1 MPTDINSYLQLL
13 QQFMPRQQ
21 QGISLGGL
29 TSPQGLLGLGLL
41 GGSFLGKEEPGY
53 VTEARQNVRNVSSP
67 QGYGNV
73 FGQTVQG
80 LQSQFQPL
88 LNQQAEKGIAD
99 VSQRYKA
106 AFPATV
112 GMQGSQVAG
121 LEKYLREELVPTQ
134 QAFLGSLGLQGINQQ
149 QQAATKIMELDR
161 PDPFKQALA
170 QLGGALMLGSGQN
183 TGTFGGGGGFDL
195 SSILGGG
202 QQSNMLRPGQPTET
216 GVLGQLQN
224 SLGIGGVGGI
234 TNFQNL
240 FQGGNALQS
249 GLGLT
254 SGLFGAGS
262 TLSPAAG
269 QAFMASLNG
278 MVGAPIGAIEAGANG
293 TGILLGQNGQVLG
306 TLMPNGQVVSASGAQ
321 LGTAGGGAGGAG
333 FLGTALGAAGTAAGG
348 YFSGNLIG
356 QQLPDSRLA
365 ATGAGIGG
373 GAAAGALAGTMIFP
387 VIGTAIGAAIGAIAG
402 GIGGLTGSQK
412 ADHLFKAQRLV
423 ADQKASGNNVQQV
436 GSFWTD
442 ALGAAGFQDL
452 QGWGNFVSQQ
462 ASKYQ
467 NPAESF
473 SYGGVS
479 GNLDQQD
486 AISKV
491 GSELLLKQMQQGAIM
506 QGKQPPQSLNDVPG
520 FRDAYVNHIMQ
531 NYQIEQGGSV
541 SKIQNIGQAGNLLN
555 VANLPVP
562 GTPNTVA
569 TGEMV
574 SQFFGNP
581 DAPTRGEYDQLV
593 GKIRAGGYNGTI
605 PPKFYDTPG
614 AIARGIADGLIK
626 VAKGIT
632 DLTPDM
638 IFKNSGIA

>member
-224 SLGIGGVGGI
+224 ALGIGGVGGI

-254 SGLFGAGS
+254 TGLFGAGN

-269 QAFMASLNG
+269 QAFTQAISQQLGGATIGAFEQIPGGAIGVLDQSGKMIAHVLPNG
-278 MVGAPIGAIEAGANG
+278 SVVAGAPQTSGFTSALGG
-293 TGILLGQNGQVLG
+293 TGS
-306 TLMPNGQVVSASGAQ
+306 TMSGV
-321 LGTAGGGAGGAG
+321 
-333 FLGTALGAAGTAAGG
+333 LGAAGAGLAG
-348 YFSGNLIG
+348 FASGNIIG
-356 QQLPDSRLA
+356 QQLPDTRA
-365 ATGAGIGG
+365 G
-373 GAAAGALAGTMIFP
+373 GAAAGAAGGAAAGAIMGSILP
-387 VIGTAIGAAIGAIAG
+387 GIGTAIGAAIGALTGA
-402 GIGGLTGSQK
+402 IGGLGGSRSV
-412 ADHLFKAQRLV
+412 DHQFKAQRLS
-423 ADQKASGNNVQQV
+423 ADLASNRNNVPV
-436 GSFWTD
+436 TGSFWMG
-442 ALGAAGFQDL
+442 ALGEANYQDL
-452 QGWGNFVSQQ
+452 DGFKGFVDSRTALPHGN
-462 ASKYQ
+462 
-467 NPAESF
+467 NSF
-473 SYGGVS
+473 SYGGIGGVMHS
-479 GNLDQQD
+479 QD
-486 AISKV
+486 AIAKV
-491 GSELLLKQMQQGAIM
+491 GGTTLLKQIQ
-506 QGKQPPQSLNDVPG
+506 KTSPQISSLDQVPN
-520 FRDAYVNHIMQ
+520 FRDGYISYLMD
-531 NYQIEQGGSV
+531 NYRIESGGGL
-541 SKIQNIGQAGNLLN
+541 SKPSSPGQFGGLLINAG
-555 VANLPVP
+555 
-562 GTPNTVA
+562 
-569 TGEMV
+569 MR
-574 SQFFGNP
+574 
-581 DAPTRGEYDQLV
+581 AP
-593 GKIRAGGYNGTI
+593 
-605 PPKFYDTPG
+605 
-614 AIARGIADGLIK
+614 
-626 VAKGIT
+626 
-632 DLTPDM
+632 
-638 IFKNSGIA
+638 